1 VRQRRI
7 SRGLLIGLV
16 AGAAVLIGLG
26 TYAFT
31 ASNTVQQTNVGAGS
45 AAVSGY
51 TVSNIHYNLNATTPT
66 NVDSLTFTISP
77 SIPAGGSGTVVIAVD
92 LSSGGSNRYTCTRSS
107 TGDTVTCPTTSPQ
120 LAADTVTKLTVVA
133 AQ

>member
-1 VRQRRI
+1 MRQRRI
-7 SRGLLIGLV
+7 SRGVVIGLALGV
-16 AGAAVLIGLG
+16 AAAIGLG

-51 TVSNIHYNLNATTPT
+51 TVSNIHYNINATTPT

-77 SIPAGGSGTVVIAVD
+77 TLPSSGSGTVVVSVELA
-92 LSSGGSNRYTCTRSS
+92 SGGSTRYTCTRNA
-107 TGDTVTCPTTSPQ
+107 TGDAVTCPTTSPQ
-120 LAADTVTKLTVVA
+120 LAADNVVKLTVVA